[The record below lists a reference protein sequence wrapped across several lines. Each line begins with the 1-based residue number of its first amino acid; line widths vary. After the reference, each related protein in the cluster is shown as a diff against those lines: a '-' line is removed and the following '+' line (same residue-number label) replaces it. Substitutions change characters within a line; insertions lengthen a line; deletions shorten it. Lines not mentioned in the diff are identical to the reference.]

1 MGVFSSVR
9 NFINKLNPFS
19 KKDGQKVV
27 KELLK
32 NPISLAKEIRD
43 GNIVD
48 GSIIYFEYDAKDQNA
63 VFDMKPLIIVF
74 GISRGYILGLNFHW
88 IPMKSRKEL
97 VEFIIKLNIKNKKI
111 QTPLTFTYK
120 DFKPLLKNIAFRRAV
135 RLYIRK
141 RTSLNGIIIDPKY
154 LLDVVQLRL
163 EHFSE

>member
-1 MGVFSSVR
+1 MGFGSVR
-9 NFINKLNPFS
+9 QFINKLNPFS
-19 KKDGQKVV
+19 KKDGQRVV

-32 NPISLAKEIRD
+32 NPISLSKEIRD
-43 GNIVD
+43 KNIVD
-48 GSIIYFEYDAKDQNA
+48 GSIIYFEYNAKDQES

-88 IPMKSRKEL
+88 IPMESRKEL
-97 VEFIIKLNIKNKKI
+97 VEYIIKLNTKNKKI
-111 QTPLTFTYK
+111 QTPLEFTYK
-120 DFKPLLKNIAFRRAV
+120 DFKPLLKKNVFRRSV